1 MTSTVPIALRHAI
14 LEYLGRVN
22 VDVSAEVVA
31 DAVGR
36 SRSVAQRHLG
46 ALCREG
52 VVESSR
58 GFNLRIGG
66 CSKMY
71 HIVPEANQDDV

>member
-1 MTSTVPIALRHAI
+1 MTSTVPIALRQAI

-22 VDVSAEVVA
+22 VDVSAEAVA
-31 DAVGR
+31 LVVGR

-52 VVESSR
+52 VVGAET
-58 GFNLRIGG
+58 GFNLHSRGNI
-66 CSKMY
+66 KMY
-71 HIVPEANQDDV
+71 HLVKEDDG